1 MTPKDTSCDD
11 DGVRDPR
18 DQRGTIVL
26 FALVDVGALLLFVA
40 AGIRSHHEAGAL
52 DTFLRNAIP
61 LVVSWLA
68 FSLILKTYR
77 RLGFQTLWR
86 TWLVAVPVALVVRSV
101 WVGSPTG
108 TAFLT
113 FLLVGMSFTALF
125 LVMGRGLVVLITGRG
140 YPQRDRRRR
149 A

>member
-1 MTPKDTSCDD
+1 MMGS
-11 DGVRDPR
+11 VRYPR
-18 DQRGTIVL
+18 DQRGTVVL

-40 AGIRSHHEAGAL
+40 AGIRSHHETTAL
-52 DTFLRNAIP
+52 ATFLRNAVP
-61 LVVSWLA
+61 LTVSWLG
-68 FSLILKTYR
+68 FSLVLGTYR
-77 RLGFQTLWR
+77 RIGFRTLWR

-108 TAFLT
+108 VAFIT
-113 FLLVGMSFTALF
+113 FLIVGMGFTALF